1 MPKVNEK
8 ALFEDFPK
16 EMLRLFKE
24 VEKYVDVISKKWG
37 DTLRETTNAT
47 NGMAKDRVGSGRLG
61 LGSFSKAEKM
71 GIGLGL
77 AAFGAGTAMYRM
89 APDTMAAVTQRITAD
104 SYAGLSGMS
113 SRQAIVGANKAVGG
127 GATSAMGAVQAQ
139 QALFYSGY
147 SANSLSSQ
155 TVMGQLSGMSAF
167 SGMSNQQ
174 AAAGAGAM
182 NGMMFLRMGINIR
195 DSKGNLKPMDQII
208 NQVYNFLYR
217 GQKITQEQAATL
229 RNPRSKGYA
238 SVQAIAGG
246 DPNLTELIISGLIA
260 RASTNAKTFS
270 SAMNSKDPNKML
282 DIMGFDK
289 SSPVRANFRGSA
301 AQAKVL
307 QSTEQGLVG
316 GYDAAVRTNAML
328 TSGFADLANALG
340 PVTEA
345 LMTFK
350 GALQTFPNTGNVGAT
365 ISGVGRTATN
375 LAGDMLAYKAISKFG
390 PSIASRVGTSAL
402 GASIAKKGGGFLSK
416 AFRFLRN
423 PKNIARAGLL
433 AAEEVGVAGEEIV
446 SGGTATPLAVAE
458 EAAIAAQAARMFRGG
473 PKDHGNVG
481 HASKSSKHPVASATP
496 SILPVPTSTPIT
508 QAYGHNGHPGI
519 DYGAQLG
526 TAVTSIKAGV
536 VSILGNEPN
545 GYGNWVEVKH
555 EDGTATRYGHLKS
568 IKVTRGQK
576 VKAGEVLGYSGS
588 TGKSTGP
595 HLHFEVLVN
604 GKKVDPT
611 PYVSGAASPP
621 PLPPQSGSV
630 SSNTSRS
637 GAVNHKNFI
646 AADLYGGSSLS
657 SSDLQ
662 TILNSSSASSSAS
675 GIVDPFGNGGAKN
688 IGKDKSISW
697 ISGKVKP
704 TRGIILGTGSKL
716 TWAKTLLAKLG
727 KPVTKENINA
737 LTTWAAWEGG
747 QWKNSAHFN
756 PLNTTQ
762 VYNGSTSMND
772 LGHGMGVQSYKSWAD
787 GYSATIQTLNNG
799 RYKNILSALSKGTDS
814 SSVLTA
820 VDHSPWGTKI
830 PGYGGP
836 HQGMNVGSV
845 SSGAAMSGVSA
856 GTIYSRG
863 GSGGSNVNL
872 NMTVNIRN
880 ASISETERLVSTVAA
895 RLKKELSSNP
905 YSLDR
910 LGHSL

>member
-24 VEKYVDVISKKWG
+24 VEKYVDVISKKWI
-37 DTLRETTNAT
+37 DTLGETTNAT

-246 DPNLTELIISGLIA
+246 DPNLTDLIISGLIA
-260 RASTNAKTFS
+260 RASTDAKTFS

-282 DIMGFDK
+282 DIMGVDK

-316 GYDAAVRTNAML
+316 GYDASVRTNAML

-375 LAGDMLAYKAISKFG
+375 LAGDVLAYKALSKFG
-390 PSIASRVGTSAL
+390 PSIASRIGSSAL
-402 GASIAKKGGGFLSK
+402 GAVIAKAGPSIMSRVLPWLG
-416 AFRFLRN
+416 
-423 PKNIARAGLL
+423 RAALT
-433 AAEEVGVAGEEIV
+433 AAEVAV
-446 SGGTATPLAVAE
+446 VA
-458 EAAIAAQAARMFRGG
+458 GG

-536 VSILGNEPN
+536 VSIIGNEPS

-621 PLPPQSGSV
+621 PLPPQSGPV

-646 AADLYGGSSLS
+646 AADLSGGSSLS

-675 GIVDPFGNGGAKN
+675 GIVDLFGNGGAKN
-688 IGKDKSISW
+688 IGKDKSLSW
-697 ISGKVKP
+697 ISGTVKP

-727 KPVTKENINA
+727 KPVTNENINA

-762 VYNGSTSMND
+762 VYDGSTSMND
-772 LGHGMGVQSYKSWAD
+772 LGHGMGVQAYKSWAD

>member
-208 NQVYNFLYR
+208 NQVYNFLSR

-238 SVQAIAGG
+238 SIQAIAGG
-246 DPNLTELIISGLIA
+246 DPNLTELITSGLIA
-260 RASTNAKTFS
+260 RANTDAKTFS

-282 DIMGFDK
+282 DIMGVDK

-402 GASIAKKGGGFLSK
+402 GAGIAKKAAGGFFKKFLSK
-416 AFRFLRN
+416 GLGKGLALGAGFL
-423 PKNIARAGLL
+423 
-433 AAEEVGVAGEEIV
+433 AGELV
-446 SGGTATPLAVAE
+446 DPAGGGLIAD
-458 EAAIAAQAARMFRGG
+458 AAIAGATSALGG

-880 ASISETERLVSTVAA
+880 ASLSETERLVSTVAA

>member
-1 MPKVNEK
+1 
-8 ALFEDFPK
+8 
-16 EMLRLFKE
+16 MLRLFKE
-24 VEKYVDVISKKWG
+24 VEKYVDVISKKWS

-47 NGMAKDRVGSGRLG
+47 NGMAKDRTGSGRLG

-77 AAFGAGTAMYRM
+77 AAFGVGSAMYRM
-89 APDTMAAVTQRITAD
+89 SPDTMAAVTQRITAD

-147 SANSLSSQ
+147 SANSLSSK
-155 TVMGQLSGMSAF
+155 TIMGQLSGMSAF
-167 SGMSNQQ
+167 SGMTNQQ

-182 NGMMFLRMGINIR
+182 NGMMFLRMGVNIR
-195 DSKGNLKPMDQII
+195 DSQGNLKPMDQII

-229 RNPRSKGYA
+229 RNPNSKGA
-238 SVQAIAGG
+238 RSIQAIAGG
-246 DPNLTELIISGLIA
+246 DPNLTELITSGLIA

-270 SAMNSKDPNKML
+270 AAMNNKDPNKML
-282 DIMGFDK
+282 DLMGVDK
-289 SSPVRANFRGSA
+289 SSPIRANFRGSA

-307 QSTEQGLVG
+307 QATEQGLVG
-316 GYDAAVRTNAML
+316 GYDAAVRTNAAL

-350 GALQTFPNTGNVGAT
+350 GALQTFPNTGNVGST
-365 ISGVGRTATN
+365 ISSVGRTAMN
-375 LAGDMLAYKAISKFG
+375 IGQDYLAYKAISKYG
-390 PSIASRVGTSAL
+390 PSILGKLGVNVGESTL
-402 GASIAKKGGGFLSK
+402 GAKLAKSKVASKGGNIFGK
-416 AFRFLRN
+416 AFNFVKRQFHN
-423 PKNIARAGLL
+423 PLKGGSLLEDVGL
-433 AAEEVGVAGEEIV
+433 AAEDILATGEVA
-446 SGGTATPLAVAE
+446 AVA
-458 EAAIAAQAARMFRGG
+458 AGG
-473 PKDHGNVG
+473 PKDHGGVG
-481 HASKSSKHPVASATP
+481 TVGKNSKTPAVAAGP
-496 SILPVPTSTPIT
+496 SILPVPKSTPIT
-508 QAYGHNGHPGI
+508 QPYGHNGHPGT
-519 DYGAQLG
+519 DFGAQLKTPV
-526 TAVTSIKAGV
+526 TAIKAGV
-536 VSILGNEPN
+536 VSIIGNEAN

-555 EDGTATRYGHLKS
+555 EDGTATRYAHLQS
-568 IKVTRGQK
+568 VKVTRGQK
-576 VKAGEVLGYSGS
+576 VKAGEVIGFSGS
-588 TGKSTGP
+588 TGRSTGP

-611 PYVSGAASPP
+611 PYLSGASPQP
-621 PLPPQSGSV
+621 PLPPQSTTVSSNSSRSGSV
-630 SSNTSRS
+630 SQR
-637 GAVNHKNFI
+637 NF
-646 AADLYGGSSLS
+646 ASADMSGGSSLS

-662 TILNSSSASSSAS
+662 TILNSSSASSALS
-675 GIVDPFGNGGAKN
+675 GITDPFGNGGAKN
-688 IGKDKSISW
+688 IGKDKSLSW
-697 ISGKVKP
+697 ISGTVKP

-747 QWKNSAHFN
+747 QWKNSAHYN

-762 VYNGSTSMND
+762 QYNGSTSMND
-772 LGHGMGVQSYKSWAD
+772 LGHGMGVQAYKSWED

-814 SSVLTA
+814 ASVLTA
-820 VDHSPWGTKI
+820 VDHSPWGTNI

-845 SSGAAMSGVSA
+845 GAGTAMSAVSSG
-856 GTIYSRG
+856 TISSRG
-863 GSGGSNVNL
+863 ASGTATVNL

-880 ASISETERLVSTVAA
+880 AGVAETERLVSTVAA